1 MLHNTMFNIDRNTTN
16 ASEPNNNHWC
26 SEPNALMLIF
36 HHYILTSMNRKV
48 QIPIYVALPQ
58 QEIKPNLASIGS
70 SFSFRKVFKVQP
82 KIILISLH
90 HIKVSVNPSQI
101 SSQLTVIN

>member
-1 MLHNTMFNIDRNTTN
+1 MFNIDRNTTN

-48 QIPIYVALPQ
+48 LIPIYVALHQ
-58 QEIKPNLASIGS
+58 QEVSPILHELAHPSLFARRSRSNL
-70 SFSFRKVFKVQP
+70 K
-82 KIILISLH
+82 
-90 HIKVSVNPSQI
+90 
-101 SSQLTVIN
+101 